1 MSDLDGERK
10 ESRKV
15 AVLMSTYN
23 GEKFLREQI
32 ESLFAQVGVDLT
44 VYVRDDGSSDGT
56 LEILRRYESEKFIV
70 TVGNNLGPANSF
82 MELLYSVP
90 DTYDYYAF
98 SDQDD
103 IWAPDKLSAG
113 IQMLEEKGALLYGC
127 NQMLVDKDGNEL
139 GVWRKEGYKVST
151 TPIEVIVRNS
161 ISGCTMIF
169 THRLYEL
176 VIRPELRPGSQI
188 LSLRM
193 HDNWLVLVA
202 SLFDGVIYD
211 FRPFIKYRQ
220 HGNNVIGASNER
232 KKSFRKRLG
241 NLIRP
246 KFKHMCSSLAK
257 EICEKFPESTAKEP
271 LLRIC
276 ANAWTLKGK
285 LRIMKNIKKIYGDE
299 TTFAK
304 YIIFLRV
311 IF

>member
-169 THRLYEL
+169 TRKLFLIVTTEEHRPSNDFFSSIY
-176 VIRPELRPGSQI
+176 
-188 LSLRM
+188 
-193 HDNWLVLVA
+193 HDNWIAAVA
-202 SLFDGVIYD
+202 SLYSGILYD
-211 FRPFIKYRQ
+211 FRAFIKYRQ
-220 HGNNVIGASNER
+220 HGNNVVGINKRNGFFKKLRMFICPKKRNLNSNFAYEICH
-232 KKSFRKRLG
+232 KFPEESENFPLLSICSKSKTFKQKREIL
-241 NLIRP
+241 
-246 KFKHMCSSLAK
+246 KHAK
-257 EICEKFPESTAKEP
+257 EI
-271 LLRIC
+271 
-276 ANAWTLKGK
+276 
-285 LRIMKNIKKIYGDE
+285 YGDDMKL
-299 TTFAK
+299 TK
-304 YIIFLRV
+304 YLYILRGL
-311 IF
+311 F

>member
-169 THRLYEL
+169 TRKLFLIVTTEEHRPSNDFFSS
-176 VIRPELRPGSQI
+176 IFP
-188 LSLRM
+188 
-193 HDNWLVLVA
+193 N
-202 SLFDGVIYD
+202 YD
-211 FRPFIKYRQ
+211 
-220 HGNNVIGASNER
+220 
-232 KKSFRKRLG
+232 
-241 NLIRP
+241 
-246 KFKHMCSSLAK
+246 
-257 EICEKFPESTAKEP
+257 
-271 LLRIC
+271 
-276 ANAWTLKGK
+276 
-285 LRIMKNIKKIYGDE
+285 
-299 TTFAK
+299 
-304 YIIFLRV
+304 
-311 IF
+311 

>member
-169 THRLYEL
+169 TR
-176 VIRPELRPGSQI
+176 
-188 LSLRM
+188 
-193 HDNWLVLVA
+193 N
-202 SLFDGVIYD
+202 LF
-211 FRPFIKYRQ
+211 
-220 HGNNVIGASNER
+220 
-232 KKSFRKRLG
+232 
-241 NLIRP
+241 LIV
-246 KFKHMCSSLAK
+246 
-257 EICEKFPESTAKEP
+257 
-271 LLRIC
+271 
-276 ANAWTLKGK
+276 
-285 LRIMKNIKKIYGDE
+285 
-299 TTFAK
+299 TT
-304 YIIFLRV
+304 
-311 IF
+311 